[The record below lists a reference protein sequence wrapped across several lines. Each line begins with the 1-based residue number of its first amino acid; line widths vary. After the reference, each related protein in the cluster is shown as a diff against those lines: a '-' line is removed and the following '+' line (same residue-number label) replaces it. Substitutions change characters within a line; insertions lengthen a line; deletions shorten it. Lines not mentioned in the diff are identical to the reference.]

1 RPGPPA
7 IARRRIDRI
16 TSDVK
21 KELSSLL
28 NITSISVYRLRH
40 DEDLEIR
47 DRFGRISTTPIDY
60 RLKSTLADLSQYC
73 SEISQKE
80 NKVAQQLQKDV
91 LTSILS
97 NNIKE
102 GDMNINIS
110 DFNAKDEE
118 TKLVQVYEQLGILDN
133 DVSTKIKEHVKYI
146 ENIINE
152 FPQKNE
158 EAINNR
164 LTLLSITT
172 RVVDL
177 SLQAYDK
184 NKIIRKQL
192 ELFLGKLKEFMPEK
206 NFSIVSGK
214 LT

>member
-1 RPGPPA
+1 
-7 IARRRIDRI
+7 
-16 TSDVK
+16 
-21 KELSSLL
+21 
-28 NITSISVYRLRH
+28 
-40 DEDLEIR
+40 
-47 DRFGRISTTPIDY
+47 
-60 RLKSTLADLSQYC
+60 
-73 SEISQKE
+73 SQKE

-214 LT
+214 LTVENKIRELDIKDLSSGEKQLIILLIKYLLQ